1 MLCLLISQSYKSVPR
16 QCIGYNL
23 MRMEAKV
30 TCFKVG
36 ISCFPLVHA
45 TENLLQVMFVHLLRS
60 YKLESVEELPKKPVL
75 GKDSFLMP
83 EGLDKITLVK
93 RVDN

>member
-1 MLCLLISQSYKSVPR
+1 
-16 QCIGYNL
+16 
-23 MRMEAKV
+23 MEAKV
-30 TCFKVG
+30 TCFKVE

-45 TENLLQVMFVHLLRS
+45 SENLLQVMFVHLLRS

-93 RVDN
+93 RVDNWKLKLLHELSLQIFSVWGGAPWV